1 VKRLETQQ
9 GQVLVM
15 SALVMAFLFLPL
27 SVFVIDTALVDSSY
41 AQLGETLQ
49 ASAEDGAS
57 SIDVAAYRSS
67 NGQTVRLDPVQAK
80 TVADSS
86 IRAAAVPGLRSWT
99 VTVNGSRV
107 TVTGILSVQLMVLG
121 TATLSESR
129 SAIFAYGQ

>member
-1 VKRLETQQ
+1 VKRLDTQK

-15 SALVMAFLFLPL
+15 SAMVMAFLFLPL

-57 SIDVAAYRSS
+57 SIDIAAYRSS

-80 TVADSS
+80 TVVDSS
-86 IRAAAVPGLRSWT
+86 ITAAAVPGLRSWT
-99 VTVNGSRV
+99 VTVSGSRV
-107 TVTGILSVQLMVLG
+107 TVTGTLSVQLMVLG

>member
-1 VKRLETQQ
+1 VRALDTQK

-57 SIDVAAYRSS
+57 SIDIAAYRSS

-86 IRAAAVPGLRSWT
+86 IKAAAVPGLRSWT
-99 VTVNGSRV
+99 VTVSGSRV
-107 TVTGILSVQLMVLG
+107 TVTGTVSVQLMVLG